1 MINKN
6 IAVIGGGSWATA
18 IVKMLTSNLDNVGWW
33 MRNVYAV
40 EHIKHKKYNPNYLSS
55 AQLEVE
61 KINISTDINKIVEH
75 YNVLVFVVPSAFFKS
90 ALQDLI
96 IPIKGKTVFSAIK
109 GIVPDE
115 NVIVG
120 EYLNEKYD
128 IPFDDIGVITG
139 PCHAE
144 EVAMG
149 KLSFLTVACQDE
161 YKAKFMANAISSDY
175 IKTIL
180 SDDVFGTEY
189 AAVLKNI
196 YAVCAG
202 IARGLNYGDNF
213 QAVLMSNAIREM
225 AKFIQGVHPIKR
237 NINDLAYLGD
247 MLVTGYSNFSRNRMF
262 GNMLGKGYTVKS
274 AQLDMKMIAEGYY
287 ATDGITQINKKYN
300 IDIPITQAMYQI
312 LYRGKSTKIQMEQL
326 ATKLC

>member
-1 MINKN
+1 MSKN
-6 IAVIGGGSWATA
+6 ISVIGGGSWATA
-18 IVKMLTSNLDNVGWW
+18 IVKMLTSNGNRVGWW
-33 MRNVYAV
+33 MRNLYAV
-40 EHIKHKKYNPNYLSS
+40 EHIKHARYNPNYLSS
-55 AQLEVE
+55 TQLDVD
-61 KINISTDINKIVEH
+61 KVDVSVDINQVVSKAE
-75 YNVLVFVVPSAFFKS
+75 VLILVVPSAFFKS
-90 ALQDLI
+90 ALQNLTES
-96 IPIKGKTVFSAIK
+96 IKGKVLFSAIK

-120 EYLNEKYD
+120 EYLNDRYG

-149 KLSFLTVACQDE
+149 KLSFLTVACQDQD
-161 YKAKFMANAISSDY
+161 KARFMSDAISSDC
-175 IKTIL
+175 IKTTL

-202 IARGLNYGDNF
+202 VARGLNYGDNF

-225 AKFIQGVHPIKR
+225 SKFIEEVSPIER
-237 NINDLAYLGD
+237 DINDLAYLGD
-247 MLVTGYSNFSRNRMF
+247 MLVTGYSNFSRNRIF

-274 AQLDMKMIAEGYY
+274 AQLDMRMIAEGYY
-287 ATDGITQINKKYN
+287 ATDGIIQINKKYSV
-300 IDIPITQAMYQI
+300 DMPIVEMMYKI
-312 LYRGKSTKIQMEQL
+312 LYEGKNPKDQMEWL
-326 ATKLC
+326 AGRLH